1 MGKNKLE
8 ALPWGVWEP
17 QERTCIVTGVAPSV
31 EGTGSGRGC
40 LGAAWSLPREGSI
53 SLSQPPAGTEE
64 ETGPGLGPGAK
75 GATTTRDH
83 WLSLFMT
90 ESATG

>member
-1 MGKNKLE
+1 MGCLGATGKDTHCN
-8 ALPWGVWEP
+8 WCCSISGV
-17 QERTCIVTGVAPSV
+17 
-31 EGTGSGRGC
+31 GTGSGRGC
-40 LGAAWSLPREGSI
+40 LGPARSLPREGSI
-53 SLSQPPAGTEE
+53 GLSQPPAGTEE

-75 GATTTRDH
+75 GATTTWDH